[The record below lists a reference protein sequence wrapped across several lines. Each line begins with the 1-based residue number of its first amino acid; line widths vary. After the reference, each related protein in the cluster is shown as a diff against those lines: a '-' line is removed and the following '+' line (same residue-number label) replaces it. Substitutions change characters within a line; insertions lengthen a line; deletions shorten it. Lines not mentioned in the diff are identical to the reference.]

1 MLVSYNLVGDKR
13 QILVTPDEYAEAAR
27 AALDDGYDAIKV
39 DPLKSIVMAMTVFFR
54 IKIVTIQDCYWPIN

>member
-1 MLVSYNLVGDKR
+1 M
-13 QILVTPDEYAEAAR
+13 TPEEYAEAAR

-39 DPLKSIVMAMTVFFR
+39 IHSKSIVMAMTVFFR